1 MKNIEGVGVLKKS
14 LQRHDTDIDKN
25 YYNYI
30 VEGMRMAVLGGTCT
44 GANIPGLDVCGKT
57 GTAQNPHGRD
67 HSIFMGF
74 APMNDPQ
81 IAVCVYVENAGFG
94 ATFGV
99 PIGALMIQRYL
110 RGNSPGLQAQG
121 RAMASRHTIAY
132 PKAKKTNSGNQTD
145 KNKSKSTKPASNDGS
160 QE

>member
-1 MKNIEGVGVLKKS
+1 
-14 LQRHDTDIDKN
+14 
-25 YYNYI
+25 
-30 VEGMRMAVLGGTCT
+30 
-44 GANIPGLDVCGKT
+44 
-57 GTAQNPHGRD
+57 
-67 HSIFMGF
+67 
-74 APMNDPQ
+74 MNDPQ